1 MFFHKSI
8 SKKKNNYSI
17 KYISIFCIILISF
30 KSIINIKKIEN
41 TKICLCTIGK
51 EENLYAREYV
61 SYYKNYNLDKIF
73 IYDNNEING
82 EKFEDVIGDYIS
94 SGFVEIINI
103 RGKLSQQIKVYQ
115 HCFDNNK
122 NKFDWIIFYDMDEYL
137 YLKKPK
143 NIKYYLSKR
152 VFNKCEAIQLNMYFH
167 TDNNQLYYKNESLAK
182 RFTERRVTKIGFLK
196 TILRGNVQTKI
207 YCPHELNRN
216 LISCD
221 GFGQFNIKFKGIIKT
236 YKPDFKYYY
245 IDHFSYKSTEE
256 FIKKVM
262 KGSAIKGK
270 DIEMKYRKISW
281 YFGDNKLTK
290 EKVDLIENIT
300 NFNLSIYREKLKK

>member
-1 MFFHKSI
+1 MFFHKFI

-122 NKFDWIIFYDMDEYL
+122 NKFDWI
-137 YLKKPK
+137 
-143 NIKYYLSKR
+143 
-152 VFNKCEAIQLNMYFH
+152 
-167 TDNNQLYYKNESLAK
+167 T
-182 RFTERRVTKIGFLK
+182 
-196 TILRGNVQTKI
+196 
-207 YCPHELNRN
+207 
-216 LISCD
+216 
-221 GFGQFNIKFKGIIKT
+221 
-236 YKPDFKYYY
+236 
-245 IDHFSYKSTEE
+245 
-256 FIKKVM
+256 IKK
-262 KGSAIKGK
+262 S
-270 DIEMKYRKISW
+270 
-281 YFGDNKLTK
+281 FQ
-290 EKVDLIENIT
+290 
-300 NFNLSIYREKLKK
+300 